1 VSRRF
6 CFTLDLKD
14 DPARIVEHR
23 SWGWKGL
30 ANRGNESFTFQSGAI
45 QRRCNPLIRVNA
57 HTDRDIMTAK
67 PDVDENQLSR
77 ILFLLALSIFINYLD
92 RGNLSIAAPLLKN
105 EFQLSAT
112 QLGVLLS
119 SFFWTYSL
127 VLPLS
132 GWLVDRFDVKWVI
145 AGGFVLW
152 SAATA
157 ATGAVHAFG
166 TLLLARLALGAG
178 ESVSYPACSTILSRY
193 FPEHQRG
200 FANASIVAGMALGPA
215 VGTLAGGILMSRF
228 GWRPV
233 FLVMGVASLLWLL
246 PWLRWMP
253 KSHRDSPLQSG
264 VFAPSIFQ
272 ILEQR
277 SAWGT
282 FAGLFCMNYLMY
294 FLLTWLP
301 FYLVHERHF
310 SLAAMAK
317 IAGSAYFLMAVAAMS
332 GGWVS
337 DRCISSGE
345 APTLVRKTFM
355 VVGQVGAGIS
365 LAACVLGGPVLSVV
379 CLLLAAALWGI
390 SASNTWAITQTLAGP
405 QAAGKWTGLQN
416 FVGNLA
422 GWIAPVVTGFVVD
435 KTGRFFWAF
444 IIAAVIALFGSLSWI
459 FIVGALRQVDWA
471 TRPAYADSR

>member
-1 VSRRF
+1 
-6 CFTLDLKD
+6 
-14 DPARIVEHR
+14 
-23 SWGWKGL
+23 
-30 ANRGNESFTFQSGAI
+30 
-45 QRRCNPLIRVNA
+45 
-57 HTDRDIMTAK
+57 MTAK
-67 PDVDENQLSR
+67 PAVDEIRLSR
-77 ILFLLALSIFINYLD
+77 VLLLLALSVFINYLD

-112 QLGVLLS
+112 QHGVLLS
-119 SFFWTYSL
+119 SFFWTYSFF
-127 VLPLS
+127 LPVS
-132 GWLVDRFDVKWVI
+132 GWLVDRLDVKWVI
-145 AGGFVLW
+145 ASGFFLW

-193 FPEHQRG
+193 FPEHKRG
-200 FANASIVAGMALGPA
+200 FANASIVARMALGPA
-215 VGTLAGGILMSRF
+215 FGTLAGGILMSRF

-233 FLVMGVASLLWLL
+233 FLVVGLTSLLWLL

-253 KSHRDSPLQSG
+253 KGHTDSVSHLGLS
-264 VFAPSIFQ
+264 APGMLQ
-272 ILEQR
+272 ILM

-282 FAGLFCMNYLMY
+282 CVGLFCMNFLLY

-301 FYLVHERHF
+301 FYLVRERHF

-317 IAGSAYFLMAVAAMS
+317 VAGLAYFLMAVSATSA
-332 GGWVS
+332 GWVS
-337 DRCISSGE
+337 DRCIASGRT
-345 APTLVRKTFM
+345 PTLVRKSFM

-365 LAACVLGGPVLSVV
+365 LAACVVSGPVLSVV
-379 CLLLAAALWGI
+379 CLLLAAAFWGI

-416 FVGNLA
+416 FLGNLA
-422 GWIAPVVTGFVVD
+422 GWIAPVVTGLVVD

-444 IIAAVIALFGSLSWI
+444 IITAVIALLGSLSWI
-459 FIVGALRQVDWA
+459 FIVGALRQVDWS
-471 TRPAYADSR
+471 TRPAYADLR

>member
-1 VSRRF
+1 
-6 CFTLDLKD
+6 
-14 DPARIVEHR
+14 
-23 SWGWKGL
+23 
-30 ANRGNESFTFQSGAI
+30 
-45 QRRCNPLIRVNA
+45 
-57 HTDRDIMTAK
+57 MTAK
-67 PDVDENQLSR
+67 PAVDEIRLSR
-77 ILFLLALSIFINYLD
+77 VLLLLALSVFINYLD

-119 SFFWTYSL
+119 SFFWTYSFF
-127 VLPLS
+127 LPVS
-132 GWLVDRFDVKWVI
+132 GWLVDRLDVKWVI
-145 AGGFVLW
+145 ASGFFLW

-157 ATGAVHAFG
+157 ATGAAHAFG

-193 FPEHQRG
+193 FPERKRG

-215 VGTLAGGILMSRF
+215 FGTLAGGILMSRF
-228 GWRPV
+228 GWRPFFFV
-233 FLVMGVASLLWLL
+233 VGLASLLWLP

-253 KSHRDSPLQSG
+253 KDHADSVSHLGLS
-264 VFAPSIFQ
+264 APGMLQ
-272 ILEQR
+272 ILKQR

-282 FAGLFCMNYLMY
+282 CVGLFCMNYLLY

-301 FYLVHERHF
+301 FYLVRERHF

-317 IAGSAYFLMAVAAMS
+317 IAGLAYFLMAVSATSA
-332 GGWVS
+332 GWVS
-337 DRCISSGE
+337 DRCIDSGKT
-345 APTLVRKTFM
+345 PTVVRKTFM

-365 LAACVLGGPVLSVV
+365 LAACVVSGPGLSVV
-379 CLLLAAALWGI
+379 CLLLAGAFWGI

-416 FVGNLA
+416 FLGNLA

-435 KTGRFFWAF
+435 KVGRFFWAF
-444 IIAAVIALFGSLSWI
+444 IITALIALLGSLSWI
-459 FIVGALRQVDWA
+459 FIVGALRQVDWSS
-471 TRPAYADSR
+471 RPAYTDSR

>member
-1 VSRRF
+1 
-6 CFTLDLKD
+6 
-14 DPARIVEHR
+14 
-23 SWGWKGL
+23 
-30 ANRGNESFTFQSGAI
+30 
-45 QRRCNPLIRVNA
+45 
-57 HTDRDIMTAK
+57 MTAK
-67 PDVDENQLSR
+67 PEVDEIRLSR
-77 ILFLLALSIFINYLD
+77 VLFLLALSVFINYLD

-119 SFFWTYSL
+119 SFFWTYSFF
-127 VLPLS
+127 LPLS
-132 GWLVDRFDVKWVI
+132 GWLVDRLDVKWVL
-145 AGGFVLW
+145 AVGFFLW

-157 ATGAVHAFG
+157 ATGVMHAFG

-193 FPEHQRG
+193 LPEHRRG
-200 FANASIVAGMALGPA
+200 LANANIVAGMALGPA
-215 VGTLAGGILMSRF
+215 LGTLAGGIVMSRF

-233 FLVMGVASLLWLL
+233 FLVVGMVSLLWLL
-246 PWLRWMP
+246 PWFHWMP
-253 KSHRDSPLQSG
+253 SEQRDSVSQGGL
-264 VFAPSIFQ
+264 VAPGMLQ
-272 ILEQR
+272 ILGQR

-282 FAGLFCMNYLMY
+282 CVGLFCMNYLLY

-301 FYLVHERHF
+301 FYLVRERHF

-317 IAGSAYFLMAVAAMS
+317 IAGLAYFLMAVSATSA
-332 GGWVS
+332 GWAS
-337 DRCISSGE
+337 DRCIASGKT
-345 APTLVRKTFM
+345 PTLVRKAFM

-365 LAACVLGGPVLSVV
+365 LAVCVVSAPVLSVV
-379 CLLLAAALWGI
+379 CLLFAAVSWGI

-405 QAAGKWTGLQN
+405 EASGKWTGLQN
-416 FVGNLA
+416 FLGNLA

-444 IIAAVIALFGSLSWI
+444 IITAVIALLGSLSWM

-471 TRPAYADSR
+471 IRPAYADSR

>member
-1 VSRRF
+1 MSIDAHQHF
-6 CFTLDLKD
+6 C
-14 DPARIVEHR
+14 
-23 SWGWKGL
+23 
-30 ANRGNESFTFQSGAI
+30 
-45 QRRCNPLIRVNA
+45 
-57 HTDRDIMTAK
+57 RDASDGDTMTAK
-67 PDVDENQLSR
+67 RAVDEIRLSR
-77 ILFLLALSIFINYLD
+77 VLLLLALSVFINYLD

-119 SFFWTYSL
+119 SFFWTYSFF
-127 VLPLS
+127 LPLS
-132 GWLVDRFDVKWVI
+132 GWLVDRLDVKWVL
-145 AGGFVLW
+145 AGGLILW

-157 ATGAVHAFG
+157 ATGAMHGFG

-193 FPEHQRG
+193 FPEHKRG

-233 FLVMGVASLLWLL
+233 FLVVGLTSLLWLL

-253 KSHRDSPLQSG
+253 KGHSDSPSQSG
-264 VFAPSIFQ
+264 LSAPGMLQ
-272 ILEQR
+272 ILQQR
-277 SAWGT
+277 SVWGT
-282 FAGLFCMNYLMY
+282 CAGLFCMNYLLY

-301 FYLVHERHF
+301 FYLIHERHL

-317 IAGSAYFLMAVAAMS
+317 IAGFAYFLMAVAATS
-332 GGWVS
+332 AGWGS
-337 DRCISSGE
+337 DRCIASGKT
-345 APTLVRKTFM
+345 PSLVRKTFM

-365 LAACVLGGPVLSVV
+365 LAACVGGGPVLSVL
-379 CLLLAAALWGI
+379 CLLLAATFWGI

-416 FVGNLA
+416 FLGNLA
-422 GWIAPVVTGFVVD
+422 GWIAPVVTGFVLD
-435 KTGRFFWAF
+435 KTGQFFWAF
-444 IIAAVIALFGSLSWI
+444 IITAVIAVLGSFSWI

-471 TRPAYADSR
+471 TRMAYADSR